1 MVHFYKYHGTG
12 NDFVIINMT
21 PNSYSLTTEQIALLC
36 DRHKGIGADGLM
48 MLIASEDYDFKMKYY
63 NSDGKE
69 GSMCGNGGRCM
80 LAFAHDMGI
89 IKEQYRFIA
98 VDGEHE
104 GRILKEHATDKLVEL
119 KMSDVHETKLL
130 NNNYEINTG
139 SPHYLDFREEVEKLN
154 VLEEGK
160 AIRYSDTY
168 KEEGINVN
176 FVEQNQNHL
185 FVRTYERGVE
195 NETLACGTGVTAA
208 AIASS
213 IRQNLSHKN
222 FDIKVLG
229 GQLNV
234 KFQTEDGKSFHSI
247 YLTGPT
253 VFVFEGA
260 INIHKLTC

>member
-1 MVHFYKYHGTG
+1 MIHFYKYHGTG
-12 NDFVIINMT
+12 NDFIIINMMRN
-21 PNSYSLTTEQIALLC
+21 PYSLSTEQIAFLC
-36 DRHKGIGADGLM
+36 DRHQGIGADGLM
-48 MLIASEDYDFKMKYY
+48 MLMKSDDYDFKMKYF
-63 NSDGKE
+63 NSDGRE

-89 IKEQYRFIA
+89 IKEHYRFIA

-104 GRILKEHATDKLVEL
+104 GRILNEHISEKLVEL
-119 KMSDVHETKLL
+119 KMSDVLDVKMI
-130 NNNYEINTG
+130 NDKYEINTG
-139 SPHYLDFREEVEKLN
+139 SPHLLDFRENIEFLN
-154 VLEEGK
+154 VYEEGK
-160 AIRYSDTY
+160 NIRYSDTY
-168 KEEGINVN
+168 KKEGINVN
-176 FVEQNQNHL
+176 FVEQDENQL

-213 IRQNLSHKN
+213 ISQNLNYMN

-234 KFQTEDGKSFHSI
+234 RFKTEDGINFHSI
-247 YLTGPT
+247 YLTGPA

-260 INIHKLTC
+260 INIHQSTC

>member
-1 MVHFYKYHGTG
+1 MIHFYKYHGTG
-12 NDFVIINMT
+12 NDFIIINMT
-21 PNSYSLTTEQIALLC
+21 QNSYSLSTEQITFLC

-48 MLIASEDYDFKMKYY
+48 LLMTSEDYDFKMKYY

-89 IKEQYRFIA
+89 IKEHYRFIA

-104 GRILKEHATDKLVEL
+104 GRILKEHATEKLVEL
-119 KMSDVHETKLL
+119 KMSDVIKTKLL

-139 SPHYLDFREEVEKLN
+139 SPHYLDFREDVESLN
-154 VLEEGK
+154 VFEEGK
-160 AIRYSDTY
+160 LIRYSDTY
-168 KEEGINVN
+168 KEDGINVN
-176 FVEQNQNHL
+176 FIEQDENHL

-213 IRQNLSHKN
+213 IRQKFIHKN

-234 KFQTEDGKSFHSI
+234 KFQTENGKSFHSI

-260 INIHKLTC
+260 INIRNLI